1 MNPQL
6 EVVVP
11 ASSIMK
17 TLFASLFA
25 RGIEPL
31 LIKALALKPR
41 GGVANDKLVLSKVSG
56 RLELEWHARDIH
68 PWDRDLPAC
77 RQAELHF
84 EQALRDADLAIQR
97 VFRKLPEIERI
108 EIRILD
114 THDSTKVIL
123 AGTVTREDAFAAGI
137 SSSSKMRLMM
147 MGVRLGRI
155 VGARVEPLSMG
166 PTPAAPIDYSPGGR
180 RRKVVKRVA

>member
-11 ASSIMK
+11 ASIMN
-17 TLFASLFA
+17 TLFPSLFA

-114 THDSTKVIL
+114 THSTKVIL
-123 AGTVTREDAFAAGI
+123 AGTVTREDAVAAGI
-137 SSSSKMRLMM
+137 SNSSKMRLMM

-155 VGARVEPLSMG
+155 VGAQLEPLSMG